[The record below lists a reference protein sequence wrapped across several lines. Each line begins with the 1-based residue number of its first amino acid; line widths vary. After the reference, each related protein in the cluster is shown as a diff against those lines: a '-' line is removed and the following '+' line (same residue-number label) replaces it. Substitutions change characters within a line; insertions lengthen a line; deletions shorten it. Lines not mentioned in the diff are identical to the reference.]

1 LKPGPTAIQTTTGEK
16 LRESGIHVSATYG
29 LDSGVQFQ
37 RLDAHGIGIQ
47 AVLDAGFMDAVDVW
61 GYVEQGVEICFPEQG
76 SLIFLDAATSPRRAS
91 PLPAYHRAGMT
102 CAQLDRAGT
111 VVLVSRPA
119 PLPATAEAMV
129 TLQNCQVRTT
139 HILNFR
145 ASPAGDKINGL
156 IPYRVTL
163 TAMARTS
170 DWFQV
175 DYHGAVG
182 WISADYVQM
191 QGTCG

>member
-1 LKPGPTAIQTTTGEK
+1 MKPSPRAAQTTTGEK
-16 LRESGIHVSATYG
+16 LRQSGIHVSARYG

-37 RLDAHGIGIQ
+37 RLDARGIGIQ
-47 AVLDAGFMDAVDVW
+47 AVLDAGFIDAVDVW
-61 GYVEQGVEICFPEQG
+61 GYAEQGVEICFPEQG
-76 SLIFLDAATSPRRAS
+76 SLIFLDAATSPRRAA
-91 PLPAYHRAGMT
+91 PLPAYNRSGMT
-102 CAQLDRAGT
+102 CAELDRAGT

-129 TLQNCQVRTT
+129 TLQNCQVTTT

-145 ASPAGDKINGL
+145 ASPAGDKIKGL

-163 TAMARTS
+163 TAMARIP

-175 DYHGAVG
+175 DYHGTVG

-191 QGTCG
+191 QGMCG